1 MRMELGKLPPSQ
13 LTERIFRHLTTRRSE
28 VLLHS
33 SLGEDSS
40 VIDFGDKLC
49 VVSTDP
55 ITGAVSA
62 AGWLAVH
69 VSANDVASNGAE
81 PVACLLTILA
91 PPTASEDEIERIMK
105 DASRAANELNIEIVG
120 GHTEVTAAVN
130 QMVLS
135 ATVMGKVSRDRM
147 VTSSGAQDG
156 DMIVITKGVGLEG
169 TAILAQDQAD
179 YLAHHLSPALLSE
192 AQELTKQISVVKEG
206 MIAAQLGASAM
217 HDVTEG
223 GLLGALYEM
232 ASCAQLGFILEAD
245 QVPILP
251 STHTICQLLGI
262 DPLRLI
268 SSGCLLIATGKGDE
282 LVSALAAAGIT
293 SKVIGRFHRGE
304 KLLRG
309 ASGQMEI
316 VAPPQGDELWTAM
329 EVVKERTKRQ
339 S

>member
-1 MRMELGKLPPSQ
+1 MELGKLPPNE
-13 LTERIFRHLTTRRSE
+13 LTQRIFSHLTTRRPE

-40 VIDFGDKLC
+40 VIDFGDELC

-69 VSANDVASNGAE
+69 ISANDVASNGAE

-91 PPTASEDEIERIMK
+91 PPTTSEDEIEQIMK
-105 DASRAANELNIEIVG
+105 DASEAARELNLEIVG

-135 ATVMGKVSRDRM
+135 ATVMGKVSRNRM
-147 VTSSGAQDG
+147 VTSSGAKEG
-156 DMIVITKGVGLEG
+156 DMIVITKGAGLEG
-169 TAILAQDQAD
+169 TSILAHDAAQ
-179 YLAHHLSPALLSE
+179 YLGRYIEPRLLDE
-192 AQELTKQISVVKEG
+192 ARDLTKQISVVKEG
-206 MIAAQLGASAM
+206 RIAARLGASAM

-232 ASCAQLGFILEAD
+232 ACCAQLGFIIEAE
-245 QVPILP
+245 QIPLLP
-251 STHTICQLLGI
+251 STQAICGHLGV

-268 SSGCLLIATGKGDE
+268 SSGCMLIATPKGEE
-282 LVSALAAAGIT
+282 LVRELTGAGIGA
-293 SKVIGRFHRGE
+293 KVIGRFTAGD
-304 KLLRG
+304 KLLQHRDG
-309 ASGQMEI
+309 STEV
-316 VAPPQGDELWTAM
+316 VAAPKGDELWIAM
-329 EVVKERTKRQ
+329 ERVKERTKA
-339 S
+339 